1 MKEAIKKWWL
11 NIKPIKY
18 ITLKQKYNQ
27 LDTKYQALLEAVKEE
42 CFEAIYSQINIPEQ
56 IQRKDKEIKRLKNQ
70 VKTLKDTIKLLN
82 EDK

>member
-1 MKEAIKKWWL
+1 MKETIKKWWL
-11 NIKPIKY
+11 SIKPIKY
-18 ITLKQKYNQ
+18 IALKQKYNQ

-70 VKTLKDTIKLLN
+70 VKTLKETIKLFN
-82 EDK
+82 EEK